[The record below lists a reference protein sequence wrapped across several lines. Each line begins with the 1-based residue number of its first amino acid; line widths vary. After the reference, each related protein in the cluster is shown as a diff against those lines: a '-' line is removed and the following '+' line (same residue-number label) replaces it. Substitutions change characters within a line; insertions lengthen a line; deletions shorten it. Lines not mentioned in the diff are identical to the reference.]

1 MNKKYAPLLEPAYIG
16 KLKIK
21 NKMARAPMG
30 PIGYADPHYA
40 YNQRLQ
46 DYYVERVERWYWVNH
61 YRSNHSKC

>member
-1 MNKKYAPLLEPAYIG
+1 MNKKYAPLFEPAYIG

-21 NKMARAPMG
+21 NKMAMAPMG

-46 DYYVERVERWYWVNH
+46 DYYVEPSHNRI
-61 YRSNHSKC
+61 